1 MSAARGSVTRSRWL
15 PLALALLCALALAR
29 PARAAVTLDSY
40 KLEVTPPREPGQP
53 ARFYLQLAYLVSG
66 ETKRSGFKYLGR
78 IPASDVRVT
87 DVAGRALSSTQEL
100 EVQSGE
106 YLLRFDL
113 PAANAA
119 ALQVVQIDFQQP
131 LEASHAWGVLQGEV
145 PWAHKFRIPVGSMRV
160 TLHLP
165 AELGAEE
172 PAGYR
177 CQEERGGRACV
188 RVTQELL
195 PVSVPL
201 RAERGG
207 LVVLAFCLLGA
218 LAFLA
223 TRVRALR
230 QRWLAE
236 RGIIPPASP
245 MAYPQGADPYRAPP
259 PLATTPDPVLSPE
272 DHRAFTRKIA
282 MASAAALLCFL
293 VVARIVSAEP
303 MELPPPLLLS
313 FGVVVSVMLF
323 LLALR
328 LEQTGLLLG
337 GEGAALGPALVTGS
351 QVALV
356 VALSATLFVGLLAFI
371 ISRASRGG
379 GGGGG
384 SYSSGG
390 SSCSSSSGGSSCGG
404 GGGSSC
410 GGGGGGGGC
419 GG

>member
-1 MSAARGSVTRSRWL
+1 MRSRWL
-15 PLALALLCALALAR
+15 LLVCALLCALAR

-66 ETKRSGFKYLGR
+66 ETKASGFKYLGR

-87 DVAGRALSSTQEL
+87 DVAGRALPSTQER
-100 EVQSGE
+100 EAQSGE
-106 YLLRFDL
+106 YLLRFGL
-113 PAANAA
+113 PAPNAA

-131 LEASHAWGVLQGEV
+131 LETTHAWGALQGEV

-188 RVTQELL
+188 RVTKELL

-207 LVVLAFCLLGA
+207 LVVLAFSLLGG
-218 LAFLA
+218 LAFLV

-230 QRWLAE
+230 QRWLRE

-245 MAYPQGADPYRAPP
+245 VAYPQGADPYRAPP

-272 DHRAFTRKIA
+272 DHRAFKRKVVV
-282 MASAAALLCFL
+282 ASAAALLFFL

-313 FGVVVSVMLF
+313 GGVLVSVMLF

-328 LEQTGLLLG
+328 VEQTGLLLG
-337 GEGAALGPALVTGS
+337 CEGAALGPALLTGS
-351 QVALV
+351 QVALAV
-356 VALSATLFVGLLAFI
+356 TLPAMLFVGFLAFI

-384 SYSSGG
+384 SWGSGG
-390 SSCSSSSGGSSCGG
+390 SSCSSSGGGSSCGG